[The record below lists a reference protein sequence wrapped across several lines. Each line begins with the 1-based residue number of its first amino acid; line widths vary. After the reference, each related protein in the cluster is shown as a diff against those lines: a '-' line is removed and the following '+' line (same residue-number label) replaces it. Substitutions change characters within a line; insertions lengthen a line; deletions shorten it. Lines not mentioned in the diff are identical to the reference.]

1 MPSHS
6 PRHSPS
12 PTSTS
17 TSTYAKSPP
26 LTIVRLKLPPSQS
39 EQGSSNGTKWP
50 FSIIQME
57 NLHKQTSAKTNGNKP
72 WKIKKP
78 KRKFTRARHC
88 RCAVAVC
95 RSRLPFPALLHCFIS
110 QKFRTNRGAL
120 KANEPQVCPSLS
132 VATHSLPCSQRKDNA
147 IAKPMKCFNFLP
159 QTSHFD

>member
-1 MPSHS
+1 MPRRSPSHS
-6 PRHSPS
+6 PSP
-12 PTSTS
+12 TS

-39 EQGSSNGTKWP
+39 EQGSSNVMKWS

-57 NLHKQTSAKTNGNKP
+57 NLHKQTSAQKKTNGNKP

-88 RCAVAVC
+88 RCAVAPLPFAIPC
-95 RSRLPFPALLHCFIS
+95 LAPLLYQPEISHKSRRTKSQRATSLRLPLP
-110 QKFRTNRGAL
+110 
-120 KANEPQVCPSLS
+120 PSL
-132 VATHSLPCSQRKDNA
+132 CCCQNEEDNA

-159 QTSHFD
+159 QTSQFG

>member
-1 MPSHS
+1 MP
-6 PRHSPS
+6 RRSPS
-12 PTSTS
+12 PTS

-39 EQGSSNGTKWP
+39 EQGSSNGMKWS

-57 NLHKQTSAKTNGNKP
+57 NLHKQTSAAKKTNGNKP

-88 RCAVAVC
+88 RC
-95 RSRLPFPALLHCFIS
+95 RLPFPALLHCFIS

-120 KANEPQVCPSLS
+120 KANEPQVCPS
-132 VATHSLPCSQRKDNA
+132 HSLPPSAAVRMKKTTKLRSQ
-147 IAKPMKCFNFLP
+147 
-159 QTSHFD
+159 